1 MQAAGDT
8 HTAASP
14 GPRGFGVLT
23 YTRRAIELVWST
35 SRRLTIWLALLT
47 TTAGLLPA
55 AIAYVGKLIVDAV
68 VAAISSGGDFRLALN
83 YVAIEALLVTA
94 IAGAQR
100 SIALCQALLRAQLGN
115 RINVLILEKALT
127 LSLEQFEDSEFYDK
141 LNRARREASS
151 RPLSLVN
158 RTFSLVQNTISLIGF
173 AALLLQFSPWAVI
186 ILAVAGI
193 PSFFAE
199 TYFSGEAYQLNR
211 MRSPDTRKQWYLETV
226 LAREDHAKEVKL
238 FRLGPTLLGRYKSI
252 FDTIYRDTRKLTIRR
267 ESWGFALGLIGT
279 LSFYGAY
286 AWIAVTTM
294 QALITL
300 GDMTMYL
307 MVFKQ
312 GQTAVAANLSA
323 ISGMYEDNLYL
334 SNLYEYL
341 EQPDAPDT
349 GTLTAGVR
357 PGDGVRFDNVSFTYP
372 GSRAPALSNIDLH
385 IRPGDSLALVGANG
399 AGKTTLIKLMT
410 GLYKPDSGEVRLD
423 GSPLDEWQRVTLDK
437 RFGVIF
443 QDFARYQLIVGE
455 NIGAG
460 DVENFDTENHWREA
474 ATKGLADEFIENLPE
489 NYQTQLGRWFQSGQ
503 ELSTGQW
510 QKIALARAFMDKKA
524 DILILDEPTA
534 SMDAAAEAAMFE
546 HFRELSRD
554 KITILISHRFSTVRR
569 ADQIIVIDQGRIV
582 ERGTHEEL
590 MSMQGHYA
598 TLFTL
603 QAEGYR

>member
-1 MQAAGDT
+1 MES
-8 HTAASP
+8 TADANNP
-14 GPRGFGVLT
+14 RPRGFGVLV

-35 SRRLTIWLALLT
+35 SRKLTLSLALLT
-47 TTAGLLPA
+47 TTAGLLPV

-68 VAAISSGGDFRLALN
+68 VASMSGSGDIRLALQF
-83 YVAIEALLVTA
+83 VAVEALLVTA
-94 IAGAQR
+94 VAGAQR
-100 SIALCQALLRAQLGN
+100 AIALCQALLRAQLGN

-127 LSLEQFEDSEFYDK
+127 LSLEQFEDAEFYDK

-158 RTFSLVQNTISLIGF
+158 RTFSLAQNSIALVGL
-173 AALLLQFSPWAVI
+173 AALLAQFSPWAVAV
-186 ILAVAGI
+186 LAVAGI
-193 PSFFAE
+193 PSFLAE
-199 TYFSGEAYQLNR
+199 TYFSGEAYQLSR
-211 MRSPDTRKQWYLETV
+211 RRSPETRKQWYLETV

-238 FRLGPTLLGRYKSI
+238 FRLGSKLLGRYTSI
-252 FDTIYRDTRKLTIRR
+252 FDTIYRDTRKLTIKK
-267 ESWGFALGLIGT
+267 ELWGFVLGLFGT
-279 LSFYGAY
+279 VSFYAAY
-286 AWIAVTTM
+286 AWIATATM
-294 QALITL
+294 RAVISL

-307 MVFKQ
+307 MVFRQ

-341 EQPDAPDT
+341 EQPEQADS
-349 GTLTAGVR
+349 GVLR
-357 PGDGVRFDNVSFTYP
+357 EGKQPGDGVRFENVQFTYP
-372 GSRAPALSNIDLH
+372 GSAEPALNDIDLH
-385 IRPGDSLALVGANG
+385 IRPSESLALVGENG

-410 GLYKPDSGEVRLD
+410 GLYKPDSGRILLD
-423 GSPLDEWQRVTLDK
+423 GSPLADWDRKVLDK

-443 QDFARYQLIVGE
+443 QDFAHYQLTAGE

-460 DVENFDTENHWREA
+460 DVENFEREDDWRA
-474 ATKGLADEFIENLPE
+474 AAAKGLADTFIEKLPNE
-489 NYQTQLGRWFQSGQ
+489 YETQLGRWFQSGQ
-503 ELSTGQW
+503 ELSSGQW

-546 HFRELSRD
+546 HFRDLSRD

-569 ADQIIVIDQGRIV
+569 ADQIIVVDQGAIV
-582 ERGTHEEL
+582 ERGSHDEL
-590 MSMQGHYA
+590 MSIQGHYA